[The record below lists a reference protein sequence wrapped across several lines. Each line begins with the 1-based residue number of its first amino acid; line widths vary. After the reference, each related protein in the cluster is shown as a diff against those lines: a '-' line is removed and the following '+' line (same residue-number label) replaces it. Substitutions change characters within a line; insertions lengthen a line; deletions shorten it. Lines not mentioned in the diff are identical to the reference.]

1 MQRAQWLKETPGTKN
16 FWERDPNTRP
26 RMLVIVIDEC
36 QEAFMGD
43 TVNR

>member
-1 MQRAQWLKETPGTKN
+1 MQRAQWLKETPGVKN

-26 RMLVIVIDEC
+26 RLLVIVIDEC